1 MKLINTDG
9 KEYTTEELLNSG
21 YIKVGGKTYCEYW
34 KKGDLVEVFNTNET
48 FNTSVV
54 FNTNEVDMY
63 TEALNE
69 NQDKLNKNR
78 LKKIHKLKR
87 QNRNLSDRRKSTEDR
102 LFIEAIKFTGDLVI
116 LKRLKHV
123 MKLSE
128 QIGKNS
134 AKIQRLRTL
143 ISQSKN

>member
-1 MKLINTDG
+1 MKLINKDG
-9 KEYTTEELLNSG
+9 KECTTEDLLNSG
-21 YIKVGGKTYCEYW
+21 YIKVGSKTYCEYW
-34 KKGDLVEVFNTNET
+34 KKGDVVEVFNTNEI
-48 FNTSVV
+48 FNV
-54 FNTNEVDMY
+54 NEVDMY
-63 TEALNE
+63 TEAMNE
-69 NQDKLNKNR
+69 NQDKTNKNR
-78 LKKIHKLKR
+78 LKKIHMLKR
-87 QNRNLSDRRKSTEDR
+87 KNRILSDRRKSTEDR

>member
-1 MKLINTDG
+1 MKLINRDG

-21 YIKVGGKTYCEYW
+21 YIKVGSKTYCEYW
-34 KKGDLVEVFNTNET
+34 KKCDTIET
-48 FNTSVV
+48 FNIK
-54 FNTNEVDMY
+54 EVGMY

-69 NQDKLNKNR
+69 NQDRINSNR
-78 LKKIHKLKR
+78 LKKIHRLKSE
-87 QNRNLSDRRKSTEDR
+87 NRTLSDRRKGLTISKEHYSKANYQYYSTKEINL
-102 LFIEAIKFTGDLVI
+102 LFS
-116 LKRLKHV
+116 
-123 MKLSE
+123 LSE

>member
-1 MKLINTDG
+1 MGIKLINKDG
-9 KEYTTEELLNSG
+9 KECTTEELLNSG
-21 YIKVGGKTYCEYW
+21 YIKVGSKTYCEYW
-34 KKGDLVEVFNTNET
+34 KKGDVIEVFNSIET
-48 FNTSVV
+48 PNTS
-54 FNTNEVDMY
+54 EVDMY
-63 TEALNE
+63 IEALNE

-78 LKKIHKLKR
+78 LKKIHRLKR
-87 QNRNLSDRRKSTEDR
+87 ENRTLSDRRKSTEDR
-102 LFIEAIKFTGDLVI
+102 LFIEAIKFTGGSVI

>member
-9 KEYTTEELLNSG
+9 KEYTPEELLNSG
-21 YIKVGGKTYCEYW
+21 YIKVGSKTYCEYW
-34 KKGDLVEVFNTNET
+34 KKGDVIET

-69 NQDKLNKNR
+69 NQDKLNNNR

-87 QNRNLSDRRKSTEDR
+87 QNRNLSDRRKGLTISKQNYSKAYYQYYSTKEIDL
-102 LFIEAIKFTGDLVI
+102 LFS
-116 LKRLKHV
+116 
-123 MKLSE
+123 LSE

>member
-9 KEYTTEELLNSG
+9 KEYTPEELLNSG
-21 YIKVGGKTYCEYW
+21 YIKVGSKTYCEYW
-34 KKGDLVEVFNTNET
+34 KKGDTIEHFNTVEI
-48 FNTSVV
+48 

-69 NQDKLNKNR
+69 NQDSMNKSR
-78 LKKIHKLKR
+78 LKKIHRLKR
-87 QNRNLSDRRKSTEDR
+87 KNRILSDRRKSTEDR
-102 LFIEAIKFTGDLVI
+102 LFIEATKFTGGLVI
-116 LKRLKHV
+116 LKRLEHI

>member
-1 MKLINTDG
+1 MKLINKDG

-34 KKGDLVEVFNTNET
+34 KKGDTIEVFNIK
-48 FNTSVV
+48 
-54 FNTNEVDMY
+54 EVDMY

-69 NQDKLNKNR
+69 NQDRLNKNR

-87 QNRNLSDRRKSTEDR
+87 KNRILSDRRKSTEDR
-102 LFIEAIKFTGDLVI
+102 LVIEAIVGEDINDLVI
-116 LKRLKHV
+116 SKNFRQLY
-123 MKLSE
+123 KLSE

>member
-1 MKLINTDG
+1 M
-9 KEYTTEELLNSG
+9 
-21 YIKVGGKTYCEYW
+21 
-34 KKGDLVEVFNTNET
+34 FNTNE
-48 FNTSVV
+48 F
-54 FNTNEVDMY
+54 DMY
-63 TEALNE
+63 TKALNE
-69 NQDKLNKNR
+69 NQDKLNQNR
-78 LKKIHKLKR
+78 LKKIHRLKR
-87 QNRNLSDRRKSTEDR
+87 ENRTLSDRRKATEDR
-102 LFIEAIKFTGDLVI
+102 LFIEATKFTGGLVI

>member
-9 KEYTTEELLNSG
+9 KECTTEELLNSG

-34 KKGDLVEVFNTNET
+34 KKGDMIET
-48 FNTSVV
+48 FNVI
-54 FNTNEVDMY
+54 EVGLY
-63 TEALNE
+63 TESLNE
-69 NQDKLNKNR
+69 NQDKTNKNR
-78 LKKIHKLKR
+78 LKKIHRLKR
-87 QNRNLSDRRKSTEDR
+87 KNRTLSDRRKANEDR
-102 LFIEAIKFTGDLVI
+102 LVIEATKFTGGLVI

>member
-1 MKLINTDG
+1 MKLINSNG
-9 KEYTTEELLNSG
+9 KEYTPEELLNSG
-21 YIKVGGKTYCEYW
+21 YIKVGSKTYCEYW
-34 KKGDLVEVFNTNET
+34 KKGDVVEVFNTIET
-48 FNTSVV
+48 FNTSK
-54 FNTNEVDMY
+54 VDMY

-69 NQDKLNKNR
+69 NQEKLNKNR
-78 LKKIHKLKR
+78 LKKIHRLKR
-87 QNRNLSDRRKSTEDR
+87 KNRILSDRRKSTEDR
-102 LFIEAIKFTGDLVI
+102 LFIEAIKFTGGLVI
-116 LKRLKHV
+116 LKKLKHV

>member
-1 MKLINTDG
+1 MKLINKDG
-9 KEYTTEELLNSG
+9 KEYTPEDLLNPG
-21 YIKVGGKTYCEYW
+21 YIKVGSKTYCEYW
-34 KKGDLVEVFNTNET
+34 KKGDTIET
-48 FNTSVV
+48 FNTV
-54 FNTNEVDMY
+54 EVDMY

-78 LKKIHKLKR
+78 LKKIHRLKR
-87 QNRNLSDRRKSTEDR
+87 ENRTLSDRRKSTEDR
-102 LFIEAIKFTGDLVI
+102 LFIEAIKFTGGLVI
-116 LKRLKHV
+116 LKRLKHI

>member
-9 KEYTTEELLNSG
+9 KEYTPEELLNSG
-21 YIKVGGKTYCEYW
+21 YIKVGSKTYCEYW
-34 KKGDLVEVFNTNET
+34 KKGDTIEHFNTVEI
-48 FNTSVV
+48 

-69 NQDKLNKNR
+69 NQDSMNKSR
-78 LKKIHKLKR
+78 LKKIHRLKR
-87 QNRNLSDRRKSTEDR
+87 KNRILSDRRKSTEDR
-102 LFIEAIKFTGDLVI
+102 LFIEAIKFTGGLVI
-116 LKRLKHV
+116 LKRLKHI

>member
-1 MKLINTDG
+1 MKLINTNG
-9 KEYTTEELLNSG
+9 KEYTPEELLNSG
-21 YIKVGGKTYCEYW
+21 YVKVGSKTYCEYW
-34 KKGDLVEVFNTNET
+34 KKGDTVEI
-48 FNTSVV
+48 
-54 FNTNEVDMY
+54 FNTNEVNMY

-69 NQDKLNKNR
+69 NQEKLNKNR
-78 LKKIHKLKR
+78 LKKIHRLKR
-87 QNRNLSDRRKSTEDR
+87 KNRILSDRRKSTEDR
-102 LFIEAIKFTGDLVI
+102 LFIEAIKFTGGSVI
-116 LKRLKHV
+116 LKRLKHI

>member
-1 MKLINTDG
+1 MKLINTYG
-9 KEYTTEELLNSG
+9 KEYTPEELLNSG
-21 YIKVGGKTYCEYW
+21 YVKVGSKTYCEYW
-34 KKGDLVEVFNTNET
+34 KKGDVIKT
-48 FNTSVV
+48 FNTS
-54 FNTNEVDMY
+54 EVHMY

-69 NQDKLNKNR
+69 NQNKTNKNR

-87 QNRNLSDRRKSTEDR
+87 ENRTLSDRRKACYFEVKRWFCKYGNSGNDQA
-102 LFIEAIKFTGDLVI
+102 LLWIKKI
-116 LKRLKHV
+116 C
-123 MKLSE
+123 KLSE

>member
-1 MKLINTDG
+1 MKLINSDG
-9 KEYTTEELLNSG
+9 KEYTTEDLLKLG
-21 YIKVGGKTYCEYW
+21 YIKVGSKTYCEYW
-34 KKGDLVEVFNTNET
+34 KKGDTIET
-48 FNTSVV
+48 FNIK
-54 FNTNEVDMY
+54 ELDMY

-78 LKKIHKLKR
+78 LKKIHRLKHE
-87 QNRNLSDRRKSTEDR
+87 NRTLSDRRKATEDR
-102 LFIEAIKFTGDLVI
+102 LFIEAIKFTGGSVI